1 MRYQRSSFFS
11 TIPDISNKNN
21 VGISGLTDTQFQP
34 MGPTAMSSSVSSS
47 SCPYAVC
54 LNMHQLIWISVGLI
68 LLLFLVGL
76 LMLVVYNRTRF
87 LRPNKHCGSPL
98 HLSTSTSNMYYPAKS
113 VNPQI
118 PRQKCLNSFSRPY
131 QLSAALYQVT
141 PAGCNEPV
149 CYPKVEAP
157 DYSFAD
163 ENICSHHLYKH
174 SDIESFY
181 GSGLRKESCAGYLN
195 LTVGRAGTNAA
206 DLYCHSSPPQADR
219 RQPNAESCSASPL
232 IAAGQVHE
240 PIELQCGEIK
250 HAPINTQSLGH
261 RQDVR
266 FCDGNFLKLSPRQF
280 PPNSDHTEQ
289 DELVKRPTKQTSRTL
304 EKMSPLSGFAPQCDL
319 ILLNNCTTSHFHE
332 GHPQSI
338 NLPVSNS
345 IEDKH

>member
-1 MRYQRSSFFS
+1 M
-11 TIPDISNKNN
+11 I
-21 VGISGLTDTQFQP
+21 
-34 MGPTAMSSSVSSS
+34 PTAMSSSVSSS
-47 SCPYAVC
+47 MNSSCPYAVC
-54 LNMHQLIWISVGLI
+54 LNMNQLIWISVGLI

-76 LMLVVYNRTRF
+76 LMLVVYKRTRY

-98 HLSTSTSNMYYPAKS
+98 RLSSSTSNMYYPAKS

-118 PRQKCLNSFSRPY
+118 PRQKCMNSFGRPY
-131 QLSAALYQVT
+131 QLSAAALYQVT

-149 CYPKVEAP
+149 CYPSVEAP

-181 GSGLRKESCAGYLN
+181 GSGLRKKSCAGYLN
-195 LTVGRAGTNAA
+195 LTVDRAGTNTA
-206 DLYCHSSPPQADR
+206 DLYCHSSPPQDEH

-232 IAAGQVHE
+232 ITAGQVHE

-250 HAPINTQSLGH
+250 RVPVNTPSLGH

-266 FCDGNFLKLSPRQF
+266 FCDGNFLKLTPRQF
-280 PPNSDHTEQ
+280 PTNSNHTEQ
-289 DELVKRPTKQTSRTL
+289 DELMKRPTKQASRTL
-304 EKMSPLSGFAPQCDL
+304 EKMSPLSSFVPQCDL
-319 ILLNNCTTSHFHE
+319 ILLNNCTTSHFPE
-332 GHPQSI
+332 GQPPSI